1 LEKFYGQYES
11 KGLLLFRMNTK
22 ESRES
27 IQKFLEKNPSSLPI
41 LLDEKNKVGK
51 LLGYG
56 FILPLTWLI
65 PKECFAIVRWGR
77 RIGPGLKRSVSRIG
91 CSEKNN
97 DHLGLLDFPFLF
109 DDAGMRHLASP
120 RADSPLVPLAKAN
133 LEAVLEEQEVLR
145 SCGKTPKRFGIFIA
159 GGSAEGPGGG

>member
-51 LLGYG
+51 LLGVWVHPTSYLVDSKG
-56 FILPLTWLI
+56 MLRYRAVGAADW
-65 PKECFAIVRWGR
+65 
-77 RIGPGLKRSVSRIG
+77 
-91 CSEKNN
+91 
-97 DHLGLLDFPFLF
+97 
-109 DDAGMRHLASP
+109 AGI
-120 RADSPLVPLAKAN
+120 
-133 LEAVLEEQEVLR
+133 EAV
-145 SCGKTPKRFGIFIA
+145 SIA
-159 GGSAEGPGGG
+159 DRLLGEKQ